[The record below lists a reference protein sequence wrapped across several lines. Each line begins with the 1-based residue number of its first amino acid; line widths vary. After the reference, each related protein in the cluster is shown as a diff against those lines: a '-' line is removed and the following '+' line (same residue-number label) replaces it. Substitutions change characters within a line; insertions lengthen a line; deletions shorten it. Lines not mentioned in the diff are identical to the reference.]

1 MTKIT
6 DKERRLIK
14 ERRREA
20 RANLAIEGIHL
31 TSAEEALFEYMDRKR
46 LSHDERRELID
57 AYLDGKIDIAAL
69 GSEK

>member
-6 DKERRLIK
+6 DKKRLLIK

-31 TSAEEALFEYMDRKR
+31 TSEEEALFEYMDRQR
-46 LSHDERRELID
+46 LPHDKRRELID
-57 AYLDGKIDIAAL
+57 AYLDGKADIASIV
-69 GSEK
+69 SEK

>member
-14 ERRREA
+14 ERRQEA

-31 TSAEEALFEYMDRKR
+31 TSEEEALFEYMDRQR
-46 LSHDERRELID
+46 LSHDKRREFID
-57 AYLDGKIDIAAL
+57 AYLDGKIDISSL
-69 GSEK
+69 SSE